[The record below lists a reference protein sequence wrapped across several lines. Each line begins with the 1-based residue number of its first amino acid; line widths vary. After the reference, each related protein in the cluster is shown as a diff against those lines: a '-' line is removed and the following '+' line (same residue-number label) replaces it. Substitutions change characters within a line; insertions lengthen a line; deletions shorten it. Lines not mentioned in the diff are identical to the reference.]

1 MLNVRPKSQKIKVYT
16 NPVLSYDPAMTDV
29 KKKNLKTVF
38 KNICV
43 ICLSKKKLYHKPEY
57 SIQKQIAFNHNYFER
72 CERFI

>member
-43 ICLSKKKLYHKPEY
+43 ICLSKKKVILQTG
-57 SIQKQIAFNHNYFER
+57 IFNSKANR
-72 CERFI
+72 V

>member
-43 ICLSKKKLYHKPEY
+43 YQKKSYITNRNIQFKSKSHLIIIISNGVNGLFKE
-57 SIQKQIAFNHNYFER
+57 
-72 CERFI
+72 